1 MMYMYST
8 AQEVLI
14 VRDGGKQPKL
24 VIVQD
29 LKKKVLQ
36 EKNAELIS
44 ANLLTKKLYKCGNN

>member
-1 MMYMYST
+1 MYST

-29 LKKKVLQ
+29 LKKKVRQ

-44 ANLLTKKLYKCGNN
+44 ANLHTKKLYKCGNN